1 MSSLIESLEKGPAM
15 TMTLES
21 TTEFPKALENLM
33 LSFELEGPAVYK
45 GFPWMEN
52 GQELWWMQ
60 LHLYK
65 NKGDDQNK
73 TGYMMFTNSESQYAS
88 FMESAR
94 SAAWAAIDEMGE
106 RLKYRVLNTQKD
118 LKDAYEEI
126 EALKANKESLLKNE
140 SSKKRHI

>member
-1 MSSLIESLEKGPAM
+1 MSSLIESLKKAPTM

-33 LSFELEGPAVYK
+33 RSFELEGPTVYK

-52 GQELWWMQ
+52 GQELWWVQ

-65 NKGDDQNK
+65 YKGDDQNK
-73 TGYMMFTNSESQYAS
+73 TGYMMFTNSESPYTS

-106 RLKYRVLNTQKD
+106 RLRYRVLNTRKD
-118 LKDAYEEI
+118 LKEAYEEI
-126 EALKANKESLLKNE
+126 EALKADKESLPKNE

>member
-1 MSSLIESLEKGPAM
+1 MSSLIESLKKGPAM

-33 LSFELEGPAVYK
+33 LTFELEGPAVYK

-52 GQELWWMQ
+52 GQELWWVQ

-65 NKGDDQNK
+65 NEDDDQNK
-73 TGYMMFTNSESQYAS
+73 TGYMMFTSSESQYTS

-118 LKDAYEEI
+118 LKDAYEEV
-126 EALKANKESLLKNE
+126 EALKANKESLPKNE

>member
-1 MSSLIESLEKGPAM
+1 MSSLIESLKKGPAM

-52 GQELWWMQ
+52 GQELWWVQ

-106 RLKYRVLNTQKD
+106 RLRYRVLNTRKD
-118 LKDAYEEI
+118 LKETYKEI
-126 EALKANKESLLKNE
+126 EALKADNDSIPKNE

>member
-1 MSSLIESLEKGPAM
+1 MSSLIESLRKGPTM

-52 GQELWWMQ
+52 GQELWWVQ

-106 RLKYRVLNTQKD
+106 RLRYRVLNTRKD
-118 LKDAYEEI
+118 LKEAYEEI
-126 EALKANKESLLKNE
+126 EALKANKESLPKNE